1 MISTDPTIGG
11 VLNIKKMENTYFDY
25 ISKFITLTEEEKETI
40 LAFDTFKSFTKG
52 SIILNKGQITD
63 DSFFVLKGCIR
74 CYYEIDGEEKTT
86 AFYTE
91 NEGFDP
97 QCRISGGPSE
107 YYVSCLEDSI
117 LIVSN
122 PRMDKIM
129 FEKFPRFEK
138 ICLQMTEKLIAK
150 IRYDFDEF
158 KTSSPEQRYLSLLK
172 NRPDL
177 LQRVPQYQMA
187 SYLGITPQSLSRLRG
202 RILKQVN

>member
-1 MISTDPTIGG
+1 
-11 VLNIKKMENTYFDY
+11 MENILLDH

-40 LAFDTFKSFTKG
+40 LSMENFKSFKKG
-52 SIILNKGQITD
+52 SIILNKGQISD
-63 DSFFVLKGCIR
+63 NSYFVIKGCIR

-91 NEGFDP
+91 NEGLDP
-97 QCRISGGPSE
+97 QCSINGKPSE

-117 LIVSN
+117 MIVSN
-122 PRMDKIM
+122 PLMEKIM

-138 ICLQMTEKLIAK
+138 LCFKMAQELNAK

-202 RILKQVN
+202 RIVTQSN

>member
-1 MISTDPTIGG
+1 LP
-11 VLNIKKMENTYFDY
+11 LKP
-25 ISKFITLTEEEKETI
+25 
-40 LAFDTFKSFTKG
+40 FKSFTKG

-63 DSFFVLKGCIR
+63 DSYFVLKGCIR

-97 QCRISGGPSE
+97 HCRITGEPSE

-117 LIVSN
+117 IIVSN

-138 ICLQMTEKLIAK
+138 LCLQMSEKLIAK

-187 SYLGITPQSLSRLRG
+187 SYLGNNPSILSRLRG
-202 RILKQVN
+202 RILKYAN